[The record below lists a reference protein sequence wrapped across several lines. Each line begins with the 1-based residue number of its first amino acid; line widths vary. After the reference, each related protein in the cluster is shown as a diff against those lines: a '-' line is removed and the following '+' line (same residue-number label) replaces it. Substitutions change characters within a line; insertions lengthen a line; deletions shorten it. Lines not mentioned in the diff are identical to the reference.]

1 MSFGLKVVDR
11 LLLVLLTV
19 GVIDLEGPETL
30 PESMFCCIEGVS
42 WVSSMT
48 TGRGFSRVL
57 ERVAILGSVIS
68 V

>member
-1 MSFGLKVVDR
+1 MSYGLKVVDR

-19 GVIDLEGPETL
+19 GVIDLEVPETL

-42 WVSSMT
+42 WVSLMT
-48 TGRGFSRVL
+48 TGRGFSWVL
-57 ERVAILGSVIS
+57 GRVAILGSVIS